1 MVRSFTTQGDNVFV
15 QYRVKSGR
23 FNAAGT
29 VDDYMRGDRAPAPS
43 FPPLFEEHPIIA
55 IIIII
60 TNLLN
65 ALGCAG
71 GILLTFDQEKL
82 SQAYWYSL
90 PDPRP
95 WISC

>member
-29 VDDYMRGDRAPAPS
+29 VDDDMRGDRAATS
-43 FPPLFEEHPIIA
+43 FPLDIKEHP